1 MATGLEPDD
10 RLAELRTRAEVEL
23 VDPAELDRLAPGA
36 VHQGV
41 VAEVRPRHFDTL
53 REVLASSPTLL
64 VALDSILDPQNLG
77 AILRSAEAAG
87 ADAVLL
93 PERRSAPI
101 SGVAAKASAGA
112 SEHLRL
118 ARVQGMASA
127 VSDVR
132 RAGIWCVALDMRG
145 ELLPWEFDFAQP
157 VCIVVGG
164 EGAGVH
170 RLTRE
175 RADVRVRLPMG
186 GRVASLN
193 ASAAAAAILYEV
205 VRQRAASAGR

>member
-1 MATGLEPDD
+1 
-10 RLAELRTRAEVEL
+10 
-23 VDPAELDRLAPGA
+23 
-36 VHQGV
+36 
-41 VAEVRPRHFDTL
+41 
-53 REVLASSPTLL
+53 
-64 VALDSILDPQNLG
+64 
-77 AILRSAEAAG
+77 
-87 ADAVLL
+87 
-93 PERRSAPI
+93 
-101 SGVAAKASAGA
+101 
-112 SEHLRL
+112 
-118 ARVQGMASA
+118 MASA